1 MCAKNKP
8 LDSDS
13 VWIVVDYK
21 QENEIIMCVKTYTRD
36 AVEATLFAG
45 DTAT

>member
-1 MCAKNKP
+1 MCTKNKP

-13 VWIVVDYK
+13 VWIVVAYK
-21 QENEIIMCVKTYTRD
+21 KENEVIMCVKTYKRD
-36 AVEATLFAG
+36 AFEATLFAG